1 MTKNKKSDCPQTGP
15 LVLAAD
21 SAWQNKGIRLIII
34 AKLKLWND
42 IVTMIIDQTFYRLLY
57 NCPDSEVKI

>member
-21 SAWQNKGIRLIII
+21 SAWQNKGIRPNYDC
-34 AKLKLWND
+34 K
-42 IVTMIIDQTFYRLLY
+42 
-57 NCPDSEVKI
+57 VKALE